1 MADLASV
8 LAGLKGGMGASITP
22 AERERMLM
30 MEMGQGQPQPPGNA
44 LTEAMMGMAQGA
56 PQGAFGAA
64 MPDQELE
71 RYRQM
76 QQGEMIGGAP
86 PVGAMG
92 AMDGAAPNDVLSAI
106 MGGGM
111 MSDAPPEPQQASP
124 NVNDYLTDGDGGLR
138 FMKDSQAA
146 TERLA
151 AGASPEGA
159 QQGQQGETLDRVDA
173 EIQRLIELRKQM
185 MAGAPN
191 Q

>member
-106 MGGGM
+106 MGQGAGGAAM
-111 MSDAPPEPQQASP
+111 PDHEVQMQQQAPAGGPPEQGNAES
-124 NVNDYLTDGDGGLR
+124 L
-138 FMKDSQAA
+138 
-146 TERLA
+146 
-151 AGASPEGA
+151 EGI
-159 QQGQQGETLDRVDA
+159 ES